1 MFKFISLVFLAA
13 LSSTCFGQEFPF
25 NELNFKGPFG
35 TRVGSSGVYCLMGN
49 GFIRTIHSDEGATV
63 VSEWQRQ
70 HPNARSI
77 PVSIMDES
85 SKAPMVYV
93 WAVDGEDNFN
103 LLLIKKGVF
112 PASVM
117 LDAVQFN
124 QLLQMSKETPPRQA
138 IEAAGYAY
146 GQKLLGSTHP
156 VEAPPRRLIS
166 EVRYKEFLKQL
177 VTAETAAQAE
187 MNGIWSDKFKGLR
200 DEEDITPLSALPP
213 SILGY

>member
-1 MFKFISLVFLAA
+1 MFKFISLVLLVT

-25 NELNFKGPFG
+25 NELSFKGPFG
-35 TRVGSSGVYCLMGN
+35 TRVGSSGVYCLLGN
-49 GFIRTIHSDEGATV
+49 GFIRTIHSDEGATI

-77 PVSIMDES
+77 PVSVMDES

-93 WAVDGEDNFN
+93 WAVDGEDNLN

-124 QLLQMSKETPPRQA
+124 HLLQMSKETPQRQA
-138 IEAAGYAY
+138 IETGYVY
-146 GQKLLGSTHP
+146 GGKLLSSTHP
-156 VEAPPRRLIS
+156 VEASPRRLVS
-166 EVRYKEFLKQL
+166 EVSYKDFLKQL
-177 VTAETAAQAE
+177 VSAETAAQTQ
-187 MNGIWSDKFKGLR
+187 MNGIWSNKFKGLR
-200 DEEDITPLSALPP
+200 DEEDITPLNALPS